1 MAYTNISVPAGTWT
15 KIIDNK
21 STASFQ
27 NVGQV
32 TVMILYTSTD
42 YAPADDSLGLEY
54 GTRQGEIKRELEDL
68 TFVEDP
74 LYAWAKPV
82 TGNATTVRVEVET
95 A

>member
-21 STASFQ
+21 SSATFQ

-32 TVMILYTSTD
+32 TMMVVYTATD
-42 YAPADDSLGLEY
+42 SAPADDAVGLEY
-54 GTRQGEIKRELEDL
+54 GTRQGEIKKDLEDL
-68 TFVEDP
+68 TYVASP
-74 LYAWAKPV
+74 LYAWARPI
-82 TGNATTVRVEVET
+82 TGNTTTARIET

>member
-1 MAYTNISVPAGTWT
+1 MAYSTVSVPAGTWT

-21 STASFQ
+21 SSATFQ

-32 TVMILYTSTD
+32 TMMVVYTSAD
-42 YAPADDSLGLEY
+42 SAPADDSLGLEY
-54 GTRQGEIKRELEDL
+54 GTRQGEIKRDLEDL
-68 TFVEDP
+68 TFVVNP

-82 TGNATTVRVEVET
+82 TGNDTTVRVET